1 MATVATVKINL
12 QFNGLAEAT
21 REIRRFRQELKKLD
35 GAKARVTVSIDG
47 LGESIATKP
56 MVVDRNFVNRT
67 LTPGMQLNPSMLAP
81 YIANGRILPD
91 KQMMF
96 VESINRELLR
106 EHTKHRGAKT
116 VLRTRKQFIEQYGVE
131 FLYFKSPIGKPL
143 NKVASNMINQSIFK

>member
-1 MATVATVKINL
+1 MASLTINL

-21 REIRRFRQELKKLD
+21 KELRRFRQELKKLD
-35 GAKARVTVSIDG
+35 GAKAKFTVSIDG
-47 LGESIATKP
+47 LGESIASKP

-96 VESINRELLR
+96 VESINRELMR
-106 EHTKHRGAKT
+106 EYTRNKGGKT
-116 VLRTRKQFIEQYGVE
+116 LLRTRKQFLEQYGAE
-131 FLYFKSPIGKPL
+131 FMYFRGKIGKPL
-143 NKVASNMINQSIFK
+143 NKVVTDVIRRG